1 MSTEGREELSEGFYE
16 TLQKI
21 LDTVNN
27 NDYMLL
33 IGNMNARVGNNKLLC
48 LKSLIE
54 KRRNYNSETHLLFVE
69 YEKAFDSIQRQALFD
84 ILKYS
89 RYIFKGNSGH
99 THKHNKILIKSNSKL
114 SKLAEI
120 NKGVV

>member
-1 MSTEGREELSEGFYE
+1 VSTESREELSEGFYE

-33 IGNMNARVGNNKLLC
+33 IGDMNARVGNNKLLC

-54 KRRNYNSETHLLFVE
+54 IRREYNSKTHLLFVE
-69 YEKAFDSIQRQALFD
+69 YKKAFDSIQRQALFD

-89 RYIFKGNSGH
+89 RYIVKGNSGH
-99 THKHNKILIKSNSKL
+99 IHTKQNINKI
-114 SKLAEI
+114 
-120 NKGVV
+120 